1 MQTCYD
7 NRNSMVNTVGSLE
20 TKYWQREWIELKKSL
35 TLTLDQR
42 SLLIGS
48 LLGDGTMRLGEGA
61 RNANYKVE
69 HGLVQKSYVF
79 WKYEL
84 LKSFVP
90 TEPKLSYRYD
100 PVKGKYPKS
109 WWFRTIR
116 HPLLTEIYNLWYVGD
131 GYRTG
136 RKIVPHNIEDNLT
149 PPALAIWIMDD
160 GSYSRGT
167 ITISTYSFTTD
178 EIELLCEALRN
189 RYGIEFR
196 YHRDRD
202 KGYRMYCNQSETRL
216 LIEVIA
222 PHIIP
227 QMTYKIGFKTP

>member
-7 NRNSMVNTVGSLE
+7 YRNSMVNTVGSLE
-20 TKYWQREWIELKKSL
+20 TKYWQREWIDLKKSL

-48 LLGDGTMRLGEGA
+48 LLGDGTMRRGEGA

-69 HGLVQKSYVF
+69 HGLVQESYVF

-84 LKSFVP
+84 FKSFVP

-136 RKIVPHNIEDNLT
+136 RKIVPRNIEDDLT
-149 PPALAIWIMDD
+149 PLALAIWIMDD

-167 ITISTYSFTTD
+167 ITISTYSFTIG
-178 EIELLCEALRN
+178 EIELLCEALRK
-189 RYGIEFR
+189 RYGILAR

-202 KGYRMYCNQSETRL
+202 KGYRMYCNQSETKY
-216 LIEVIA
+216 LIETIA
-222 PHIIP
+222 PYIIP
-227 QMTYKIGFKTP
+227 SMTYKTGFKTP

>member
-1 MQTCYD
+1 
-7 NRNSMVNTVGSLE
+7 MVNTVGSLE
-20 TKYWQREWIELKKSL
+20 TKYWQSKWIKLKESL
-35 TLTLDQR
+35 AITPEQR

-48 LLGDGTMRLGEGA
+48 LLGDGTMRRGEGA

-84 LKSFVP
+84 LKPFVP

-131 GYRTG
+131 RYRTG
-136 RKIVPHNIEDNLT
+136 RKIVPRTIEDDLT
-149 PPALAIWIMDD
+149 PLALAIWIMDD
-160 GSYSRGT
+160 GSYARGT
-167 ITISTYSFTTD
+167 ITISTYCFTTD
-178 EIELLCEALRN
+178 EIELLCEALRS
-189 RYGIEFR
+189 RYGIVAR

-202 KGYRMYCNQSETRL
+202 KGYRMYCNQSQTRL
-216 LIEVIA
+216 LIEEIT
-222 PHIIP
+222 PYIIP
-227 QMTYKIGFKTP
+227 SMTYKIGFKTP

>member
-7 NRNSMVNTVGSLE
+7 NRNSMVNIVGSLE
-20 TKYWQREWIELKKSL
+20 TKYWQREWIKLKKSL
-35 TLTLDQR
+35 ALTLDQR
-42 SLLIGS
+42 SLLTGS
-48 LLGDGTMRLGEGA
+48 LLGDGTMRRGEGA
-61 RNANYKVE
+61 RNANYKID
-69 HGLVQKSYVF
+69 HGLLQKSYVF

-84 LKSFVP
+84 LKSFVT

-100 PVKGKYPKS
+100 SVKGKYPKS

-136 RKIVPHNIEDNLT
+136 RKIVPRIIEDDLT
-149 PPALAIWIMDD
+149 PLALAIWIMDD

-167 ITISTYSFTTD
+167 ITISTYCFTTD
-178 EIELLCEALRN
+178 EIELLCEALRS

-202 KGYRMYCNQSETRL
+202 KGYRMYSNQSQTRL
-216 LIEVIA
+216 LIEAIA
-222 PHIIP
+222 PYIIP
-227 QMTYKIGFKTP
+227 SMRYKIGIKTP